1 MVLKAP
7 KVSECPIAL
16 ANLLQIFQHPVTS
29 NQESKPIMPSRQIG
43 MPLSEEFDLG
53 KTDGEV
59 PVHWTERTHS
69 KAALSIFIRD
79 DALEFRRRL
88 SKAYPR
94 LSFVFCRGSLTAQ
107 TVFADEIR

>member
-1 MVLKAP
+1 MHKEP
-7 KVSECPIAL
+7 KVPECPNAL

-59 PVHWTERTHS
+59 PCSLDRAHS
-69 KAALSIFIRD
+69 FESGFVDIH
-79 DALEFRRRL
+79 
-88 SKAYPR
+88 PR
-94 LSFVFCRGSLTAQ
+94 
-107 TVFADEIR
+107 